1 MTVKKI
7 LFAFVAV
14 SMALPACSAMN
25 YARGG
30 IYKDL
35 DENLTIVS
43 LVENPGKYL
52 KRDIVFAVRY
62 YKKGDLPCPLGQDYV
77 NLIIADR
84 VSYITLNKAWIK
96 KDKAAV
102 LDAFKEME
110 TVVMKAR
117 VFNID
122 KEKDP
127 NLEVLEIAKE

>member
-1 MTVKKI
+1 MTAKQI
-7 LFAFVAV
+7 FAAFVAV

-25 YARGG
+25 YVRGG

-52 KRDIVFAVRY
+52 NRDIVFAVRY

-84 VSYITLNKAWIK
+84 VSYITLNKAWMK
-96 KDKAAV
+96 KDKTAV
-102 LDAFKEME
+102 LDTLKEME

-117 VFNID
+117 VFSID

-127 NLEVLEIAKE
+127 DLEVLEIAKE